1 MPAKKYKVAVVM
13 GSTSD
18 AEAMENAAK
27 ALSQFDIQADVF
39 VMSAHRTPDAV
50 KDLATNAVRRGYS
63 CIIAG
68 AGMSA
73 HLAGV
78 IASHTTL
85 PVIGVPMKTS
95 LSGGL
100 DSLLSIVQMP
110 RGVPVATVAVGGSG
124 AYNAGVLAAQIIGA
138 GDARMRSRVAAFK
151 RKQVR
156 DVAARAQE
164 YLSSRSND

>member
-1 MPAKKYKVAVVM
+1 M

-27 ALSQFDIQADVF
+27 ALAEFDIQADLF
-39 VMSAHRTPDAV
+39 LMSAHRTPEAV
-50 KDLATNAVRRGYS
+50 KDLATTAVRKGYS

-110 RGVPVATVAVGGSG
+110 RGVPVATVSIGGPG

-151 RKQVR
+151 KRQAR

-164 YLSSRSND
+164 YLASRDED